1 MSNPEIDLSRVSM
14 VTITEDNQGQRID
27 NFLMSVMRKAPK
39 ALVYR
44 IIRKGEVRV
53 NKKRVKADTRL
64 QVGDVV
70 RVPPVRVPQEQAV
83 GHASKD
89 LLKALKSAIVFE
101 DDALLAVNKPHGLA
115 VHGGSGVNLGL
126 IEALRQLY
134 PAHTFLELVH
144 RLDRDTSGVILV
156 AKKRSALV
164 ALQRMLVNKSGIKKR
179 YLAMVHG
186 RWPASVREVKAPLK
200 KFERKS
206 GERIMLVDNDG
217 KASHTRTRLL
227 ASGAHYSL
235 LEAEPVTGRTHQ
247 IRVHCQFQGYPIAGD
262 EKYCNKADALVDRE
276 RGVRRL
282 FLHAAGL
289 SFRHPLTGE
298 QLRIQVPP
306 SGDFKQV
313 LMKEGC
319 DYELPADHF

>member
-1 MSNPEIDLSRVSM
+1 M
-14 VTITEDNQGQRID
+14 VTITADNHGQRVD
-27 NFLMSVMRKAPK
+27 NFLMSVMRKVPK

-64 QVGDVV
+64 ADGDVV
-70 RVPPVRVPQEQAV
+70 RIPPVRLPQEQAV
-83 GHASKD
+83 GQASSE
-89 LLKALKSAIVFE
+89 LLTALKNAIVFE

-134 PAHTFLELVH
+134 PSHTFLELVH

-164 ALQRMLVNKSGIKKR
+164 ALQRMLVNKSGIQKR

-186 RWPASVREVKAPLK
+186 HWPVSIREVKAPLK
-200 KFERKS
+200 KFERQS
-206 GERIMLVDNDG
+206 GERIMLVDGEG
-217 KASHTRTRLL
+217 KPSHTRVRLV

-247 IRVHCQFQGYPIAGD
+247 IRVHCQFQGYAIAGD
-262 EKYCNKADALVDRE
+262 EKYCNKAESSIDRE

-282 FLHAAGL
+282 FLHAVGL

-298 QLRIQVPP
+298 QLNLRVPP
-306 SGDFKQV
+306 TDDFRKI
-313 LMKEGC
+313 LIKEGC
-319 DYELPADHF
+319 DDELSADHI